1 MKHRIK
7 GYKLNR
13 DTTNRKA
20 LFKSLV
26 SALIQVGEIKT
37 TETKAKAIKG
47 LADRLIHRAQEG
59 SINTRRLLGRFFG
72 RRDIV
77 NHLVDV
83 VAPAMNDRVSGY
95 TRITKLGKRAGDNA
109 TMVKVE
115 LVKKPDLSTQK
126 KEQKVN
132 KKEAAPAPVVAAP
145 EKQTVKKKSPPK
157 GKTTKKTA

>member
-126 KEQKVN
+126 KR
-132 KKEAAPAPVVAAP
+132 
-145 EKQTVKKKSPPK
+145 TK
-157 GKTTKKTA
+157 GK